1 MFYSTRV
8 ALATCVLLSVLGG
21 CSSAEIEAPP
31 SAIFEN
37 CEQLNLEYLG
47 GIGQSNAQN
56 KGSLPLFEWVVDD
69 ALYDQFKDLDE
80 DQDGI
85 ACELTKLTPQLKAKH
100 FGESEEA
107 VTDPVYF
114 GLSKG
119 VDDQGFLENVDAIP
133 VVPYMFVEGE
143 ECDGAMHDTPI
154 PGYLEDGTVAYLEC
168 YQLSRFRR
176 SPDAFEID
184 QETLKPLIPVAV
196 PEFSTFSYSPYVYI
210 QPQVSQVQPS
220 SGLSNPSAFDDVE
233 PCRLREADVSWPGR
247 PHMVSGFPMVSERAI
262 MDDRVVIQVIPVDFA
277 DYRSASN
284 PSNDIFDA
292 TDAVAKFWSRMSDG
306 RTNFEVRIPDE
317 YFNLPDEVASY
328 ELGDAFP
335 NFNGQAYADY
345 IAEAVD
351 LSDSAIDFSDVDVV
365 VLAHSPATPGNL
377 VATFIAEAGMRGSN
391 LIAYTDEKVVYN
403 FMVHGGD
410 WPRNIPNWIHEF
422 GHMLGLTDSG
432 FTGNMGFDIMLHY
445 GVPELTV
452 WNRFVLGVEKD
463 SQIHCKTDAE
473 ETTHLLAPVAWPGDQ
488 VEGLVIPLSDTKA
501 IVVES
506 RRRTGYD
513 VLLGQE
519 SEGAFVY
526 EVDTSRSGNQGDGPF
541 TSLAPGDVVGG
552 GWVLN
557 SPLKQGESVEHAGW
571 VITNIE
577 SGEFGDVVRVSP
589 ASQ

>member
-1 MFYSTRV
+1 MKTV
-8 ALATCVLLSVLGG
+8 ARQLALPLLLVTGLIGCAEDPEESVISFANCEEVNLEFLGG
-21 CSSAEIEAPP
+21 VGRTGAENIG
-31 SAIFEN
+31 SGH
-37 CEQLNLEYLG
+37 LE
-47 GIGQSNAQN
+47 
-56 KGSLPLFEWVVDD
+56 EWLVDD
-69 ALYDQFKDLDE
+69 NLYSQLEVLD
-80 DQDGI
+80 DDRDGI
-85 ACELTKLTPQLKAKH
+85 ACELTKLTPELKAKH
-100 FGESEEA
+100 FGESGEG
-107 VTDPVYF
+107 TTTPVYF

-119 VDDQGFLENVDAIP
+119 VDGQGFLENVDAIP
-133 VVPYMFVEGE
+133 VVPYTFVEGE
-143 ECDGAMHDTPI
+143 PCDGAIHDTPI

-168 YQLSRFRR
+168 YQLSNFRR
-176 SPDAFEID
+176 SPNAFEID

-196 PEFSTFSYSPYVYI
+196 PKSSTFSYSPYVYI
-210 QPQVSQVQPS
+210 QPQVSQAKPS
-220 SGLSNPSAFDDVE
+220 SGLTDPSVFSDVD
-233 PCRLREADVSWPGR
+233 PCRLREADVDWSGR
-247 PHMVSGFPMVSERAI
+247 PHMVSGFPMVPERAA
-262 MDDRVVIQVIPVDFA
+262 MDSEVVIQVIPVDFA
-277 DYRSASN
+277 DHGSASS
-284 PSNDIFDA
+284 PADDVFDA

-317 YFNLPDEVASY
+317 YIHLPGEVSSY
-328 ELGDAFP
+328 GLGDAFP

-351 LSDSAIDFSDVDVV
+351 LADSLIDFSDVDVI
-365 VLAHSPATPGNL
+365 VLAHSPTTPRNS

-391 LIAYTDEKVVYN
+391 LIAYTEEKTVYN

-452 WNRFVLGVEKD
+452 WNRFVLGVELD
-463 SQIHCKTDAE
+463 SQIHCKTDSAE
-473 ETTHLLAPVAWPGDQ
+473 STHLLSPVAWPGDR
-488 VEGLVIPLSDTKA
+488 VEGLVIPLSDSKA

-541 TSLAPGDVVGG
+541 TSLAPGDVIAG

-557 SPLKQGESVEHAGW
+557 SPLKQGESVEHEGW

-589 ASQ
+589 FSP

>member
-1 MFYSTRV
+1 MKTV
-8 ALATCVLLSVLGG
+8 ARQLALPLLLATGLVGCTQEAEESVIFFPNCDEVNLEFLGG
-21 CSSAEIEAPP
+21 VGRTGAENIG
-31 SAIFEN
+31 SGH
-37 CEQLNLEYLG
+37 LE
-47 GIGQSNAQN
+47 
-56 KGSLPLFEWVVDD
+56 EWLVDD
-69 ALYDQFKDLDE
+69 NLYSQLKALDE
-80 DQDGI
+80 DRDGI
-85 ACELTKLTPQLKAKH
+85 ACELTTLTPQLKAKH
-100 FGESEEA
+100 FGESEDA
-107 VTDPVYF
+107 AIAPVYF

-133 VVPYMFVEGE
+133 VVPYKFVEGE
-143 ECDGAMHDTPI
+143 SCEGAIHDTPI

-176 SPDAFEID
+176 SPNAFEID
-184 QETLKPLIPVAV
+184 QETLKPLIPVVV
-196 PEFSTFSYSPYVYI
+196 PAFSTFSYSPYVYI
-210 QPQVSQVQPS
+210 QPQVSEVQPS
-220 SGLSNPSAFDDVE
+220 SGLSDPSAFVDVE

-277 DYRSASN
+277 DYGSASS
-284 PSNDIFDA
+284 PANDVFDA

-317 YFNLPDEVASY
+317 YIHLPGEVASY

-365 VLAHSPATPGNL
+365 VLAHSPTTPKNS

-391 LIAYTDEKVVYN
+391 LIAYTEEKTVYN

-557 SPLKQGESVEHAGW
+557 SPLKQGESVEYAGW